1 MPRGTRGRSKGKR
14 GYVLAEVLAAAA
26 GALALIAAAQV
37 FLCFWQAGTGGLTAA
52 GAARSA
58 SVLQER
64 LARDAGEA
72 SGVRVPGGGSGLEFA
87 LPDGRVVSY
96 SYSGGQVL
104 RDGVPLAWG
113 LSEARFW
120 ADLSGARPVAGVDLQ
135 ARGLRLRAAAA
146 VGPPL

>member
-1 MPRGTRGRSKGKR
+1 MRKVACITLAVLLALSLAAPALACGGKATLVKT
-14 GYVLAEVLAAAA
+14 GPLSCLPAGVAYVKPVLA
-26 GALALIAAAQV
+26 
-37 FLCFWQAGTGGLTAA
+37 
-52 GAARSA
+52 
-58 SVLQER
+58 
-64 LARDAGEA
+64 D
-72 SGVRVPGGGSGLEFA
+72 